1 MSEDLA
7 KKGDANVAEAKE
19 GILSSS
25 QKTRKSEATVR
36 YCFQLSRLEKQKL

>member
-7 KKGDANVAEAKE
+7 KKGDAKE